1 KTVKAVVQHHDLSV
15 LNISNEKLI
24 QILQYLLRE
33 GVFSSNNIARTIF
46 PELFQPITPPGQEV
60 PKPPSQQT
68 SIMQEFIFDELFT
81 TGIYSD
87 LTLISTE
94 RTYAAHR
101 VVVCFQS
108 PVISKSCK
116 HQDANRDKSGDCSTH
131 TPTNSFNFLDD
142 DPLSVDCI
150 VQFFY
155 RSDYNIARSAPG
167 PNAEIGIIQKDE
179 APNSLSEN
187 NGANDSDL
195 VLHVKVYALAEKYD
209 IPVLKAL
216 SLGKFKAAA
225 LQHWRSPYL
234 LDALRKAYTS
244 TIEEDRG
251 MRTAGV
257 KILHT
262 RRELLEEENVRQLL
276 KELPQLAYDQ
286 LMYLND
292 MTKPNQTKP
301 NQTKPKTNPLAFRG

>member
-1 KTVKAVVQHHDLSV
+1 MEEFMA
-15 LNISNEKLI
+15 
-24 QILQYLLRE
+24 LL
-33 GVFSSNNIARTIF
+33 
-46 PELFQPITPPGQEV
+46 
-60 PKPPSQQT
+60 
-68 SIMQEFIFDELFT
+68 DELFT

-87 LTLISTE
+87 LTLISTK

-101 VVVCFQS
+101 AVVCFRS

-131 TPTNSFNFLDD
+131 THTNSFNFLDD

-155 RSDYNIARSAPG
+155 RSDYSSTRSALG
-167 PNAEIGIIQKDE
+167 LNAEIGVVQKDE
-179 APNSLSEN
+179 APNSPSDN
-187 NGANDSDL
+187 TGPNDSDL

-209 IPVLKAL
+209 IPPLKAL
-216 SLGKFKAAA
+216 SLEKFEATAR
-225 LQHWRSPYL
+225 QRWRSPYL
-234 LDALRKAYTS
+234 LGALREAYIS
-244 TIEEDRG
+244 TIEEDQG
-251 MRTAGV
+251 MRTACV

-276 KELPQLAYDQ
+276 KELPQLTYDQ
-286 LMYLND
+286 LMYLNA

-301 NQTKPKTNPLAFRG
+301 KIHSLAFRG

>member
-1 KTVKAVVQHHDLSV
+1 
-15 LNISNEKLI
+15 
-24 QILQYLLRE
+24 
-33 GVFSSNNIARTIF
+33 
-46 PELFQPITPPGQEV
+46 
-60 PKPPSQQT
+60 
-68 SIMQEFIFDELFT
+68 M
-81 TGIYSD
+81 
-87 LTLISTE
+87 
-94 RTYAAHR
+94 
-101 VVVCFQS
+101 CFQS

-155 RSDYNIARSAPG
+155 RSDYNTTRSAPG
-167 PNAEIGIIQKDE
+167 LNAETGVIQKD
-179 APNSLSEN
+179 ATPNSPSDN
-187 NGANDSDL
+187 TGPNDSDL

-209 IPVLKAL
+209 IPLLKAL
-216 SLGKFKAAA
+216 SLRKFEEAA

-234 LDALRKAYTS
+234 LDALREAYTS
-244 TIEEDRG
+244 TIEEDRE
-251 MRTAGV
+251 MRSAGV
-257 KILHT
+257 KILHM

-276 KELPQLAYDQ
+276 KELPQFTYDQ

-301 NQTKPKTNPLAFRG
+301 KKNPLAFMG